1 MNMKKKIATMAAI
14 TILAATA
21 TAGAAEIIFVPNE
34 TFNFCWANC
43 RDDRNTCA
51 VMCADTSTAQWVF
64 ENMWQRGSSKAEAIF
79 NLVAYTM
86 AEALLDVETH
96 DFLPG
101 MAYKVTMVEVRK

>member
-1 MNMKKKIATMAAI
+1 MNMKKKIATMAAAI

-64 ENMWQRGSSKAEAIF
+64 ENMWQGGYSKAEAIL
-79 NLVAYTM
+79 NLVANAM
-86 AEALLDVETH
+86 GQAIEDVKTD
-96 DFLPG
+96 DFLRE
-101 MAYKVTMVEVRK
+101 MAYAETMKVRK